1 MLLIYTIFLFK
12 IKNKNITNFKFII
25 QNAILLGEFNIQ
37 IVITEKKKKKKKKR
51 ERNQEKILIN

>member
-37 IVITEKKKKKKKKR
+37 IVITEKKKKKKKKKIIKK
-51 ERNQEKILIN
+51 KILIN

>member
-25 QNAILLGEFNIQ
+25 QNAILLREFNIQ
-37 IVITEKKKKKKKKR
+37 IVITEKKKKKKKR

>member
-25 QNAILLGEFNIQ
+25 QNAILLREFNIQ
-37 IVITEKKKKKKKKR
+37 IVITEKKKKKKR

>member
-12 IKNKNITNFKFII
+12 IKKKNKTNIKFII
-25 QNAILLGEFNIQ
+25 QNAILLREFNIQ
-37 IVITEKKKKKKKKR
+37 IVITEKKKKKKKR

>member
-37 IVITEKKKKKKKKR
+37 IVITEKKKKKKKKKK
-51 ERNQEKILIN
+51 EKEIKRKY

>member
-37 IVITEKKKKKKKKR
+37 IVITEKKKKKKKR